1 LTTLVSA
8 CESSRKEPGGGA
20 AVIAGT
26 SGPNVLLPPFI
37 RTTIEREV
45 TELVF
50 DYLAEVGPSLNT
62 LDDKTFG
69 IRLARSWH
77 WANDSMSLAVDL
89 QPQARWHDG
98 MRVSADDV
106 VYSFLIYT
114 SKQIAS
120 PIAEQLARI
129 DSVTARD
136 SLTAVFWFNKRYPL
150 QFYDA
155 MSQMQII
162 PKHVLEKIPLDS
174 LRDRASSV
182 RVVGTGRYRFVSWK
196 HGESVELAADST
208 NYRGSPGINRLIFKV
223 FQSAGV
229 AVRALLAGEADIYDG
244 VRPDDLKE
252 IERHP
257 DVNVMISTSSDYV
270 LMVFNERDPHDSHRP
285 HPFFSS
291 KGVRLA
297 MTMAIDRDAI
307 TRNLFDSLARPAIGP
322 TVSYFVDAD
331 ARLKQLPF
339 DPVSAGRILDSLGWR
354 MNDRTGIRTR
364 NGKELRFRI
373 LVPTSSANRMKAGVL
388 IQEQLKRAGVD
399 IELDQLDA
407 GTFNSRVSARDFD
420 AVLWGWHLG
429 TDASAIRQTWTTNAI
444 NGGNNFGSY
453 SSAAFDAHV
462 DSATTTFD
470 RNSGNAQ
477 YLRAYQQA
485 IEDAPAVWLY
495 EPKLVMGIHKR
506 IHTAPSRPDAWW
518 YSLADWYIPS
528 DEQIAQD
535 RVK

>member
-1 LTTLVSA
+1 MTTLVSA

-98 MRVSADDV
+98 VRVSADDV

-244 VRPDDLKE
+244 LRPDDLNE

-257 DVNVMISTSSDYV
+257 DVNVMKMSESGLS
-270 LMVFNERDPHDSHRP
+270 
-285 HPFFSS
+285 
-291 KGVRLA
+291 
-297 MTMAIDRDAI
+297 
-307 TRNLFDSLARPAIGP
+307 
-322 TVSYFVDAD
+322 
-331 ARLKQLPF
+331 
-339 DPVSAGRILDSLGWR
+339 
-354 MNDRTGIRTR
+354 
-364 NGKELRFRI
+364 
-373 LVPTSSANRMKAGVL
+373 
-388 IQEQLKRAGVD
+388 RA
-399 IELDQLDA
+399 
-407 GTFNSRVSARDFD
+407 S
-420 AVLWGWHLG
+420 
-429 TDASAIRQTWTTNAI
+429 
-444 NGGNNFGSY
+444 
-453 SSAAFDAHV
+453 
-462 DSATTTFD
+462 
-470 RNSGNAQ
+470 
-477 YLRAYQQA
+477 
-485 IEDAPAVWLY
+485 
-495 EPKLVMGIHKR
+495 
-506 IHTAPSRPDAWW
+506 
-518 YSLADWYIPS
+518 
-528 DEQIAQD
+528 
-535 RVK
+535 